1 MRKAMQSD
9 RETKTSQIY
18 SPPGNR
24 ERQKFE
30 KCPQF
35 LAAKRLKTGDTF
47 RIFAANRKMSRILL
61 TLTYGATRTESL
73 ELPNFGHMVNVGRVH
88 AHVLDMKNW

>member
-1 MRKAMQSD
+1 MQSD
-9 RETKTSQIY
+9 RKTKISKID
-18 SPPGNR
+18 SPPGIR

-47 RIFAANRKMSRILL
+47 RIFAANRKMSRILP
-61 TLTYGATRTESL
+61 TLTHGATRTESL
-73 ELPNFGHMVNVGRVH
+73 EVPHFGHMVNVGRIH

>member
-1 MRKAMQSD
+1 
-9 RETKTSQIY
+9 
-18 SPPGNR
+18 
-24 ERQKFE
+24 
-30 KCPQF
+30 
-35 LAAKRLKTGDTF
+35 
-47 RIFAANRKMSRILL
+47 MSRILL